1 MFLDVNLL
9 LLCVFNELA
18 YRLLYSVC
26 IISYKLAVL
35 SQNNAVIND
44 ILFLYLPAEY
54 GQNPTLFVSWEGEAV
69 GTP

>member
-1 MFLDVNLL
+1 
-9 LLCVFNELA
+9 
-18 YRLLYSVC
+18 
-26 IISYKLAVL
+26 LAVL